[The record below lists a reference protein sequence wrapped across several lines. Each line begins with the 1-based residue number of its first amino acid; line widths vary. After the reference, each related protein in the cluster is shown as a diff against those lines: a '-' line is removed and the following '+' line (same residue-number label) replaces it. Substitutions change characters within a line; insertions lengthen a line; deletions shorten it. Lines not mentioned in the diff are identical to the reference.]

1 MIIKT
6 IKDLLN
12 PEVEVK
18 KSPKKN
24 IETFNSFNEALQQI
38 RKENPIKEV
47 KPKRNYINSNKIK
60 KKRSRN
66 YKPRKR

>member
-24 IETFNSFNEALQQI
+24 IETFNSFNEVLQQI

-47 KPKRNYINSNKIK
+47 KPKRNNINSNKIK
-60 KKRSRN
+60 KKQSSN
-66 YKPRKR
+66 YKPRRR